1 MADSLKAKTI
11 SGFIYKTLERVGA
24 QGVNFIVTLVLARIL
39 LPEEYGLIA
48 LVTIIITILDV
59 FVTYGFGNS
68 LIANKDSDQI
78 DFSTCFYFGLFVSI
92 IVYFITYISAPL
104 IAAFYNN
111 ELLIALVRVMALRIP
126 IAAINSVQ
134 HAYVSKHMM
143 FRKFFISTSIG
154 TVLSGIIAIVMAYKG
169 FGVWA
174 LVEQYLGN
182 VICDTVCL
190 WIIVGWRPSF
200 AFSFKRLKAI
210 YSYGWKILVVGLIDT
225 GYNQLRSLIIAKKY
239 SKADLAFY
247 NKGNQFPSTGMSVIE
262 PTVNG
267 VLFPTLS
274 KCNDDQSEMRG
285 ITRRII
291 KISTYVCF
299 PIMIGLMAVA
309 KPLTVVLLTEKWLPS
324 VIYLQ
329 IGCLAYLFR
338 PLQFINNSV
347 IKASG
352 HSELLLKLDIIK
364 KSIGIL
370 LLLVSIN
377 YGVIAIAISLV
388 ITNFI
393 STIINIAPNRKI
405 LAYGYRMQLSD
416 IWHSGII
423 AVIMGGIVYLI
434 SFLPINYYLMLA
446 IQIVVGISSYILI
459 SKITHNENFEYIISM
474 IKKRKSVA

>member
-1 MADSLKAKTI
+1 MEENLKSKTI

-24 QGVNFIVTLVLARIL
+24 QGVKFVVTLVLARIL
-39 LPEEYGLIA
+39 LPEDYGLIA

-68 LIANKDSDQI
+68 LIANKNSDQV
-78 DFSTCFYFGLFVSI
+78 DFSTCFYFGLALSI
-92 IVYFITYISAPL
+92 IVYFLTYISAPL
-104 IAAFYNN
+104 IASFYNN
-111 ELLIALVRVMALRIP
+111 KLLIVLVRVMALRIP

-154 TVLSGIIAIVMAYKG
+154 TVLSGVIAIIMAYKG
-169 FGVWA
+169 LGVWA

-182 VICDTVCL
+182 VVCDTVCL
-190 WIIVGWRPSF
+190 WFIVGWRPSL
-200 AFSFKRLKAI
+200 AFSLRRLKAI
-210 YSYGWKILVVGLIDT
+210 YSYGWKIIVVGLIDT

-239 SKADLAFY
+239 SKQYLAY
-247 NKGNQFPSTGMSVIE
+247 YDKGNQFPSTGMSIIE

-267 VLFPTLS
+267 VLFPALS
-274 KCNDDQSEMRG
+274 KCNDNQSKMRN

-291 KISTYVCF
+291 KTSTYVCF
-299 PIMIGLMAVA
+299 PMMIGLMAIA

-352 HSELLLKLDIIK
+352 HSGLLLKLDIVK
-364 KSIGIL
+364 KGIGIL
-370 LLLVSIN
+370 LLLASVHL
-377 YGVIAIAISLV
+377 GVTAIAISLV
-388 ITNFI
+388 ITNLI
-393 STIINIAPNRKI
+393 STFINIAPNRKI

-423 AVIMGGIVYLI
+423 AVIMGGIVYAV

-446 IQIVVGISSYILI
+446 IQIVVGVTSYILI
-459 SKITHNENFEYIISM
+459 SMVSHNENYEYIIGM
-474 IKKRKSVA
+474 IKKRKSVV